1 MNNMIQLLQLI
12 LQTGRIQT
20 YLVLLCFKDTN
31 YFFYIADTAF
41 FFFNKLKAYG
51 NPVSNK
57 SVSAVFLTLCLCVT
71 FQQFSQ
77 YLKISHYSV
86 MIVYNQLSLM
96 LILQKYYDSLK
107 AHDSIFEE

>member
-1 MNNMIQLLQLI
+1 MIQLLQLI
-12 LQTGRIQT
+12 LQTLEEYRHTSFYCASKTLI
-20 YLVLLCFKDTN
+20 
-31 YFFYIADTAF
+31 FFFTLQILH
-41 FFFNKLKAYG
+41 FFFNKLRAYG

-77 YLKISHYSV
+77 YLKISHYYV
-86 MIVYNQLSLM
+86 MIVCNQLSLM

>member
-1 MNNMIQLLQLI
+1 MIQLLQLI
-12 LQTGRIQT
+12 LQTLEEYRHTSFYCASKTLI
-20 YLVLLCFKDTN
+20 
-31 YFFYIADTAF
+31 FFLHCRYCI
-41 FFFNKLKAYG
+41 FFFNKLRAYG

-77 YLKISHYSV
+77 YLKISHYYV
-86 MIVYNQLSLM
+86 MIVCNQLSLM